1 MPLGADHAGQI
12 PIQHGMDTRRIKRR
26 AGAVDKGRDA
36 VFFGLRR
43 VVGKAVKFLGPHR
56 MRVCRVEI
64 KEAGVK
70 DRLCL
75 HPRAVRLDHPR
86 IGVQR
91 PDDLARRVIS
101 RGA

>member
-1 MPLGADHAGQI
+1 
-12 PIQHGMDTRRIKRR
+12 MDTRRIKRR

-43 VVGKAVKFLGPHR
+43 VVGKAVKFLGPNR
-56 MRVCRVEI
+56 MGVGCVEI
-64 KEAGVK
+64 KQAGVK
-70 DRLCL
+70 DCLCL
-75 HPRAVRLDHPR
+75 HARSVRLYHPR

-91 PDDLARRVIS
+91 PDDLARRVVS